1 MPSSHAA
8 RRNIAVLVAIG
19 ASLALSVGVAS
30 ASPPNVTSMVVSKAG
45 VILQPTTVSA
55 HSFTIPVGSRKC
67 TIAEGTPLAALK
79 ATGIVFHVKD
89 YAKCSTKPSASAG
102 LFLDRILTTSN
113 TGSSGWTF
121 KVNNRAGTAGS
132 ADASGPFGTGPLANG
147 DKVVWFWCVFDANW
161 ACQRNL
167 AISVPTAASPGSTI
181 TVTVTAVDDF
191 GVAIPAS
198 RVKVTAGSATATTSA
213 DGKASLKVPS
223 ASGQVSV
230 RAVDAVA
237 ASARYVQRVPS
248 FPAVVTVG

>member
-1 MPSSHAA
+1 
-8 RRNIAVLVAIG
+8 
-19 ASLALSVGVAS
+19 
-30 ASPPNVTSMVVSKAG
+30 MVVSKAG

-198 RVKVTAGSATATTSA
+198 RAKVTAGSEKMSVKFYLTAILFILFDLEIAFLFPWATIFKEIAESA
-213 DGKASLKVPS
+213 AVRTFGFIEMFVFIGILVV
-223 ASGQVSV
+223 GSV
-230 RAVDAVA
+230 YAWAKGALDWE
-237 ASARYVQRVPS
+237 
-248 FPAVVTVG
+248 

>member
-1 MPSSHAA
+1 MPSTHAV
-8 RRNIAVLVAIG
+8 RRTFAGLLFAVTFTFSA
-19 ASLALSVGVAS
+19 VGLAS
-30 ASPPNVTSMVVSKAG
+30 AAPPNVTSMVVSKAG

-67 TIAEGTPLAALK
+67 TVAEGTPLAALK

-113 TGSSGWTF
+113 TGTSGWTF

-132 ADASGPFGTGPLANG
+132 ADASGPFGNGPLASG

-167 AISVPTAASPGSTI
+167 AISAPSAASPGSTI

-191 GVAIPAS
+191 GAAIPAG
-198 RVKVTAGSATATTSA
+198 RVKITAGATSVNTAS
-213 DGKASLKVPS
+213 DGTAKLKLPS
-223 ASGQVSV
+223 SPGSVSI
-230 RAVDAVA
+230 RAFDSVA
-237 ASARYVQRVPS
+237 ASTHYVQRVPS
-248 FPAVVTVG
+248 FPAVVAVG